1 LEIVKKAYCDKAL
14 KRMQMAAVAGQRHL
28 KADASIA
35 DIAAEEENDWQKTVR
50 RLAQAYSM
58 LAILNGSCHSSQ
70 GSAALKE
77 VGQLGDQIA
86 GQGD

>member
-1 LEIVKKAYCDKAL
+1 LEIVKKVYCDKAL

-50 RLAQAYSM
+50 RLAQAYSV
-58 LAILNGSCHSSQ
+58 LAILNGPATLHKD
-70 GSAALKE
+70 L
-77 VGQLGDQIA
+77 QLSKKFARWVTKLLDKR
-86 GQGD
+86 